1 MTLHEIENKLPN
13 GLHDAQLLWLNLDLA
28 RSTLT
33 LEVEVDSAP
42 PEAAQ
47 EVGEPTRAKIT
58 ITGLCYFKL
67 DPPDV
72 LNPYAIGTATL
83 IDTGDDP
90 VEKGLVDTEVAT
102 KLPRGSFLH
111 WIYLNGWNAIM
122 VVGGRDARLEL
133 EQGTTA

>member
-1 MTLHEIENKLPN
+1 MTLQEIENKLPN
-13 GLHDAQLLWLNLDLA
+13 GLHDAQLLWFTLDLA
-28 RSTLT
+28 RCTLT
-33 LEVEVDSAP
+33 LEVEVEGSEP
-42 PEAAQ
+42 ETGEAA
-47 EVGEPTRAKIT
+47 GDLTRAKIT
-58 ITGLCYFKL
+58 VTGLCYFKL

-90 VEKGLVDTEVAT
+90 VEKGLVEDEVAS

-122 VVGGRDARLEL
+122 VIGGKEARLEL
-133 EQGTTA
+133 EQGTAV

>member
-1 MTLHEIENKLPN
+1 MTLQEIENKLPN
-13 GLHDAQLLWLNLDLA
+13 GLHDAQLLWLTLDLA

-33 LEVEVDSAP
+33 LEVEVDSAG
-42 PEAAQ
+42 PESGDSADNT
-47 EVGEPTRAKIT
+47 TRAKIA

-83 IDTGDDP
+83 IDTGNDP
-90 VEKGLVDTEVAT
+90 VEKGLVDREVAT

-122 VVGGRDARLEL
+122 VIGGIDARLEL
-133 EQGTTA
+133 EKGTAA

>member
-1 MTLHEIENKLPN
+1 MTLQEIENKLPN
-13 GLHDAQLLWLNLDLA
+13 GLHDAQLQRLTLDLA

-33 LEVEVDSAP
+33 LEVDVDSSVP
-42 PEAAQ
+42 AA
-47 EVGEPTRAKIT
+47 GEEEGDPTRAKIT
-58 ITGLCYFKL
+58 VTGLCYLKL

-72 LNPYAIGTATL
+72 LNPYAIGTASL

-90 VEKGLVDTEVAT
+90 VQKGLVDNEVAS

-122 VVGGRDARLEL
+122 VVGGKEAKLEL
-133 EQGTTA
+133 EQGTAA

>member
-1 MTLHEIENKLPN
+1 MTLQDIENKLPN
-13 GLHDAQLLWLNLDLA
+13 GLHDAQLLWLTLDLA

-33 LEVEVDSAP
+33 LEVEVDGSAS
-42 PEAAQ
+42 ETG
-47 EVGEPTRAKIT
+47 EEEGEPTRAKIT
-58 ITGLCYFKL
+58 VTGLCYFKL

-90 VEKGLVDTEVAT
+90 VQKGLVENEVAT

-111 WIYLNGWNAIM
+111 WIYLNGWNSIM
-122 VVGGRDARLEL
+122 VVGGKEAQLEV
-133 EQGTTA
+133 EQGTAV